1 MTNIPFPQANDLGKV
16 LLLIDKYNYS
26 TKKELLFLLELNA
39 ERQYDYYVNAAIFLG
54 FIKKENKKKRLTK
67 SGNVVSGESSNF
79 KKERFILELL
89 KHPLIKSVIFNY
101 KEKTIFEILEKFHSF
116 KLLSIST
123 KKRRV
128 STIKR
133 WVQWLNE
140 NI

>member
-1 MTNIPFPQANDLGKV
+1 MNIPFPQANDLGKI
-16 LLLIDKYNYS
+16 LLLIDKYHYS
-26 TKKELLFLLELNA
+26 TKKELLSILELST

-67 SGNVVSGESSNF
+67 SGMVISGESSSF

-101 KEKTIFEILEKFHSF
+101 KEKTIFEILEKFNSF
-116 KLLSIST
+116 KSLAIST
-123 KKRRV
+123 KNRRV
-128 STIKR
+128 STIKK
-133 WVQWLNE
+133 WVQWLNK

>member
-67 SGNVVSGESSNF
+67 SGKVVSGESSNF